1 KHDFYQ
7 TSMRWR
13 SVCNRRDGGSG
24 AVRRRPGLRVFAFSA
39 GFLRDR
45 MNGAFLVLRPLLG
58 RGGLGAPGQPVSREP
73 PGADQAGRRCLG
85 RDVEGNQRGFPSSAN
100 GAPQDSRCAETATA
114 GVRRRP
120 QQRSSR
126 WAAAQAPGLTERPAH
141 LLLREVPVKC
151 SRPGK
156 REFFSSRP
164 AGSTAAVSAE
174 AWSGSEVDAAARPE
188 AERGGGGEE
197 DLRTALQ
204 AGREAAPW
212 QRSGR
217 GSETPR

>member
-1 KHDFYQ
+1 MSRRAALGSDGPAAQTSQPRSKSQAMAERTDPAQTCSPSRGGASAANKHDFYQ

-85 RDVEGNQRGFPSSAN
+85 RDVEGNQRGCSWCSTP
-100 GAPQDSRCAETATA
+100 GL
-114 GVRRRP
+114 
-120 QQRSSR
+120 
-126 WAAAQAPGLTERPAH
+126 WAAL
-141 LLLREVPVKC
+141 
-151 SRPGK
+151 
-156 REFFSSRP
+156 
-164 AGSTAAVSAE
+164 
-174 AWSGSEVDAAARPE
+174 
-188 AERGGGGEE
+188 
-197 DLRTALQ
+197 
-204 AGREAAPW
+204 
-212 QRSGR
+212 
-217 GSETPR
+217 